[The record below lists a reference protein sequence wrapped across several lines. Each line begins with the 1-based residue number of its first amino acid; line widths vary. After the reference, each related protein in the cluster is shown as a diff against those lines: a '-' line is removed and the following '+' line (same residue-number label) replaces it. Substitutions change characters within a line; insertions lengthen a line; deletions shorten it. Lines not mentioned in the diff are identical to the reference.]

1 MERIYNKKLTLL
13 TMINETNVSKN
24 LKEFSFPRLS
34 GTEFEKKSF
43 NIAKKKIEELNL
55 NPIVQEFSFS
65 TFYSRIYPRLSLTL
79 LSWLLIVLFLNIN
92 ANFNLINL
100 LLFFIFIL
108 IIILFTRNPEKI
120 KFGKKYQSQNV
131 FVKIPSQINK
141 NRSENNVLLF
151 SHLDS
156 KGQAFSIKIRI
167 QLYYVWV
174 ITYPLSLTLNIIIS
188 FYIPEFI
195 LFLYISAILIL
206 VINYIALFLLWL
218 NRTNNKSP
226 GAIDNA
232 SGIVCVIE
240 LLNYFSNPVNR
251 LKNYNLWF
259 VFTGAEESGTMGVR
273 NFYKYIKDYDRE
285 KTYIINFDSIA
296 EKVNLFDHG
305 LLNNKYFKSFNYI
318 LENKDIMKLE
328 RTYRF
333 YIGTYSDGL
342 FLLNKKFQGLGNG
355 DRSTYNYVHSENDN
369 VDKININIL
378 KKLCQFYTILLKELD
393 Q

>member
-34 GTEFEKKSF
+34 GTKFEKKSF
-43 NIAKKKIEELNL
+43 NLAKKKIEELNL

-355 DRSTYNYVHSENDN
+355 DRSTYNYVHSENDD
-369 VDKININIL
+369 VDKININTL